1 MYARL
6 LALFGL
12 LFVSA
17 SLVRSESRFPTGTE
31 VEVYLH
37 GDSASAAN
45 VLDEMNRELATLM
58 QHAGFQV
65 VELHGND
72 QSPSGEAAHV
82 IVVELRGACAAPM
95 ARSGSAELIPP
106 ALSLAS
112 SAVANG
118 RVLPFSWVD
127 CSALSRFLGPAISGQ
142 TAQDKA
148 YIYGRAM
155 ARLLA
160 HEFYHVLAQTG
171 DHTQAGICKA
181 SFSRA
186 DLLADH
192 FDFDDVALARLHPYL
207 GSHTAVR
214 FEPAAHSS
222 SSAAIRLQLDA
233 KASSA
238 NPFSR

>member
-1 MYARL
+1 MYARF

-17 SLVRSESRFPTGTE
+17 SLVRSESTFPAGAA

-45 VLDEMNRELATLM
+45 VLDEMNRELAILM
-58 QHAGFQV
+58 QHAGFQII
-65 VELHGND
+65 ESHGND
-72 QSPSGEAAHV
+72 QGPSEEAAHV
-82 IVVELRGACAAPM
+82 IVVELRGACAVHVAP
-95 ARSGSAELIPP
+95 GNSAEPIPS

-112 SAVANG
+112 SAVADG

-127 CSALSRFLGPAISGQ
+127 CSALNRFLGPAISSQ
-142 TAQDKA
+142 TAQDQA
-148 YIYGRAM
+148 YIYGRSM

-171 DHTQAGICKA
+171 DHTRTGICKA

-192 FDFDDVALARLHPYL
+192 FDFDDLALTRLHPPRL
-207 GSHTAVR
+207 VSHTA
-214 FEPAAHSS
+214 
-222 SSAAIRLQLDA
+222 
-233 KASSA
+233 ASV
-238 NPFSR
+238 FLGYR

>member
-1 MYARL
+1 MYARF

-17 SLVRSESRFPTGTE
+17 SLVRSESTFPTGAA

-37 GDSASAAN
+37 GDFGGATD
-45 VLDEMNRELATLM
+45 VLDEMNRELALLM

-65 VELHGND
+65 IGLHGND
-72 QSPSGEAAHV
+72 QSPSGEAAQV
-82 IVVELRGACAAPM
+82 IVVELRGACAVHVAP
-95 ARSGSAELIPP
+95 SSSAEPIPP

-112 SAVANG
+112 SAVADG

-127 CSALSRFLGPAISGQ
+127 CSALNRFLGPAISGQ
-142 TAQDKA
+142 TAQDQA
-148 YIYGRAM
+148 YIYGRSM

-171 DHTQAGICKA
+171 DHTQAGICK
-181 SFSRA
+181 STFSRA

-192 FDFDDVALARLHPYL
+192 FDFDDVAIGRLHPQRL
-207 GSHTAVR
+207 ASRTAVG
-214 FEPAAHSS
+214 FEPAGNAF
-222 SSAAIRLQLDA
+222 LDR
-233 KASSA
+233 
-238 NPFSR
+238 P

>member
-12 LFVSA
+12 LFVSS
-17 SLVRSESRFPTGTE
+17 SLSRSESTFPAGAV

-45 VLDEMNRELATLM
+45 VLDEMNRELAILM
-58 QHAGFQV
+58 QHAGFQFM
-65 VELHGND
+65 EAHGHD
-72 QSPSGEAAHV
+72 QAPSVEAAHV
-82 IVVELRGACAAPM
+82 IVVELRGACSVPVV
-95 ARSGSAELIPP
+95 RSSSAEPIPP

-112 SAVANG
+112 SAVADG

-127 CSALSRFLGPAISGQ
+127 CSALNRFLGPAISGQ
-142 TAQDKA
+142 AAQDQT
-148 YIYGRAM
+148 YVYGRAM

-171 DHTQAGICKA
+171 DHTQTGICKA

-186 DLLADH
+186 DLLAEH
-192 FDFDDVALARLHPYL
+192 FDFDDVALERLHPPRQ
-207 GSHTAVR
+207 GPRTAVR
-214 FEPAAHSS
+214 FEPAGGAFLV
-222 SSAAIRLQLDA
+222 R
-233 KASSA
+233 
-238 NPFSR
+238 R

>member
-12 LFVSA
+12 LFVST
-17 SLVRSESRFPTGTE
+17 SLVRSESTFPTGAA
-31 VEVYLH
+31 VEVYLR

-45 VLDEMNRELATLM
+45 VLDEMNRELAILM
-58 QHAGFQV
+58 QHAGFRIIG
-65 VELHGND
+65 LHGND
-72 QSPSGEAAHV
+72 QSPSDEAAHV
-82 IVVELRGACAAPM
+82 IVVELRGACAVPI
-95 ARSGSAELIPP
+95 ARSGSADPIPP

-112 SAVANG
+112 SAVADG

-127 CSALSRFLGPAISGQ
+127 CSALNRFLGPAISGQ
-142 TAQDKA
+142 TAQDQA
-148 YIYGRAM
+148 YIYGRSM

-192 FDFDDVALARLHPYL
+192 FDFDDVAIERLHPPRL

-214 FEPAAHSS
+214 FEPAG
-222 SSAAIRLQLDA
+222 SAFLNHR
-233 KASSA
+233 
-238 NPFSR
+238 

>member
-17 SLVRSESRFPTGTE
+17 SLVRSESTVPSGAV
-31 VEVYLH
+31 VEVYLR

-45 VLDEMNRELATLM
+45 VLDEMNWELAILM
-58 QHAGFQV
+58 QHAGFRIIGS
-65 VELHGND
+65 HDND
-72 QSPSGEAAHV
+72 QSPSGEAAHI
-82 IVVELRGACAAPM
+82 IVVDLRGACAVPVAQ
-95 ARSGSAELIPP
+95 ASSAEPIPP

-112 SAVANG
+112 SAVADG

-127 CSALSRFLGPAISGQ
+127 CSALNRFLGPAISRQ
-142 TAQDKA
+142 TTQDQA
-148 YIYGRAM
+148 YMYGRSM

-160 HEFYHVLAQTG
+160 HEFYHVLGQTG

-192 FDFDDVALARLHPYL
+192 LDFDDVALARLHPPAL
-207 GSHTAVR
+207 GSRIAVHL
-214 FEPAAHSS
+214 EPAG
-222 SSAAIRLQLDA
+222 SAFLNHR
-233 KASSA
+233 
-238 NPFSR
+238 

>member
-17 SLVRSESRFPTGTE
+17 SLMRSESTFPAGAV

-37 GDSASAAN
+37 GDSASAVN
-45 VLDEMNRELATLM
+45 VLDEMNRELAILM
-58 QHAGFQV
+58 QHAGFQFM
-65 VELHGND
+65 EAHGND
-72 QSPSGEAAHV
+72 QAPSAEATHV
-82 IVVELRGACAAPM
+82 IVVELRGACAVPM
-95 ARSGSAELIPP
+95 ARSSSAEPIPP

-112 SAVANG
+112 SSVADG

-127 CSALSRFLGPAISGQ
+127 CSALSRFLGPAISTQ
-142 TAQDKA
+142 SAQDQG

-171 DHTQAGICKA
+171 DHTQTGICKA

-192 FDFDDVALARLHPYL
+192 FDFDDVALERLHPL
-207 GSHTAVR
+207 RVGSHTAVR
-214 FEPAAHSS
+214 FEPAAN
-222 SSAAIRLQLDA
+222 AFLDH
-233 KASSA
+233 
-238 NPFSR
+238 R

>member
-12 LFVSA
+12 LFVST
-17 SLVRSESRFPTGTE
+17 SLVRSESTFPAGAV

-45 VLDEMNRELATLM
+45 LLNEMNRELAILM
-58 QHAGFQV
+58 QHAGFQII
-65 VELHGND
+65 EPHGSD
-72 QSPSGEAAHV
+72 QAPSGEAAHV
-82 IVVELRGACAAPM
+82 IVVELRGACAVPM
-95 ARSGSAELIPP
+95 VRSSSAEEIPP

-112 SAVANG
+112 SAVADG

-127 CSALSRFLGPAISGQ
+127 CTALSRFLGPAISSQ
-142 TAQDKA
+142 TTQSQE
-148 YIYGRAM
+148 YIYGRSM

-192 FDFDDVALARLHPYL
+192 LDFDDAAIARLHPPRL
-207 GSHTAVR
+207 GSHTAVI
-214 FEPAAHSS
+214 FEPAAK
-222 SSAAIRLQLDA
+222 AFLDH
-233 KASSA
+233 
-238 NPFSR
+238 R

>member
-12 LFVSA
+12 LFVST
-17 SLVRSESRFPTGTE
+17 SLVRSESTFPTGAA
-31 VEVYLH
+31 VEVYLR

-45 VLDEMNRELATLM
+45 VLDEMNRELAILM
-58 QHAGFQV
+58 QHAGFRIIG
-65 VELHGND
+65 LHGND
-72 QSPSGEAAHV
+72 QSPSGEADHV
-82 IVVELRGACAAPM
+82 IVVDLRGACAVHVAP
-95 ARSGSAELIPP
+95 SDSAEPIPP

-112 SAVANG
+112 SAVADG

-127 CSALSRFLGPAISGQ
+127 CSALNRFLGPGISGQ
-142 TAQDKA
+142 TAQDQA
-148 YIYGRAM
+148 YIYGRSM

-192 FDFDDVALARLHPYL
+192 FDFDDVALERLHPPRR

-214 FEPAAHSS
+214 LEPAG
-222 SSAAIRLQLDA
+222 SAFLNYR
-233 KASSA
+233 
-238 NPFSR
+238 